1 MLSLTRRSIVWIAT
15 VALLTVPGVAEDA
28 GASQESPTA
37 ALPADELTREQLA
50 VRLVEA
56 LETEAFQ
63 PRDCIP
69 GQEMFDDVPASNP
82 FCPFVEEVARRGI
95 AQGCG
100 DGNFCPAAALT
111 RQQMA
116 VFVSRTLAAAKP
128 RWALVD
134 EDGSIVRQ
142 SGGISAQRIEAGIYI
157 VDFGSPVAGRAISV
171 TPSLLHLPSP
181 PLTTAIATPCGG
193 PHPNHPDAAAC
204 TVGPNRRRD
213 VAVALGHGNVVED
226 YPFYITVHPR

>member
-1 MLSLTRRSIVWIAT
+1 MLMFTRRSIPWIAA
-15 VALLTVPGVAEDA
+15 VALLAVPS
-28 GASQESPTA
+28 GAQGGDQSQESFIA
-37 ALPADELTREQLA
+37 ALLADELTREQLA

-63 PRDCIP
+63 PRDCIS
-69 GQEMFDDVPASNP
+69 GQEMFDDVPASHP
-82 FCPFVEEVARRGI
+82 FCPFIEDIARRGI
-95 AQGCG
+95 AAGCG
-100 DGNFCPAAALT
+100 GGNFCPSEALT
-111 RQQMA
+111 RGQMA
-116 VFVSRTLAAAKP
+116 TFVSRTMAAARP

-142 SGGISAQRIEAGIYI
+142 SGGVSAQRIQAGIYI
-157 VDFGSPVAGRAISV
+157 VDFGSPVTGRAISV

-193 PHPNHPDAAAC
+193 PDPDRPDAAAC
-204 TVGPNRRRD
+204 TVGPNRPRD
-213 VAVALGHGNVVED
+213 VAVAIGHGNVVED

>member
-1 MLSLTRRSIVWIAT
+1 MPMFIRRSIPWMVT
-15 VALLTVPGVAEDA
+15 VALLTVPG
-28 GASQESPTA
+28 GAQDGGESQASLTTA
-37 ALPADELTREQLA
+37 LLADELTREQLA

-56 LETEAFQ
+56 SEAAAFR

-69 GQEMFDDVPASNP
+69 GQEMFDDVPASNQ
-82 FCPFVEEVARRGI
+82 FCPFIEDVARRGI
-95 AQGCG
+95 VAGCG
-100 DGNFCPAAALT
+100 GGNFCPTAALT
-111 RQQMA
+111 RGQMA
-116 VFVSRTLAAAKP
+116 VFVSRAVAAAKP

-142 SGGISAQRIEAGIYI
+142 SGGVSAQRIQAGIYI
-157 VDFGSPVAGRAISV
+157 VDFGSPVTGRAISV

-193 PHPNHPDAAAC
+193 PDPERPDAAAC
-204 TVGPNRRRD
+204 TVGPNRPRD
-213 VAVALGHGNVVED
+213 VAVAIGHGNVVKD